1 MMFEVNSGRPNSDMK
16 INSFDLITVC
26 IVFLAVTFFVYYMY
40 FNKHIKTVLSMYL
53 ILDGFLKTNK

>member
-1 MMFEVNSGRPNSDMK
+1 MMFVVNSYRPNSYMK

-26 IVFLAVTFFVYYMY
+26 IVFLAVTFFVYY

>member
-1 MMFEVNSGRPNSDMK
+1 MFEVNSCRPNSYMK
-16 INSFDLITVC
+16 INSFNLITVC